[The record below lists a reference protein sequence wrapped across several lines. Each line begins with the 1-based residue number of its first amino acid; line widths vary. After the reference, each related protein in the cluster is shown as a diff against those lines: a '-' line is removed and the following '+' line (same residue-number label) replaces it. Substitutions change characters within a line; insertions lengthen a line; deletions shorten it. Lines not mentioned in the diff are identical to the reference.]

1 MTYHRVCNY
10 NNTTGVTSGAGTANH
25 SGAYFLIHSVDYHL
39 KVIHL
44 YTGITANILC
54 MLFWVCPLAI
64 VYAIL
69 CMPFNLLAL
78 KNCRVASF
86 YGLSIFIAPAVSY
99 NVYCNA
105 CCIYVM
111 YLKTQISN
119 LIRTTVIRHAQSQ
132 RRRLESQIIQQFFKA
147 SKLKGIHKIA
157 YTIAKG
163 HTQNSIHNT

>member
-1 MTYHRVCNY
+1 MFGLSLPPVVC
-10 NNTTGVTSGAGTANH
+10 SR
-25 SGAYFLIHSVDYHL
+25 AYVWFTLFVFACVMWVQHNVVLCFCFVFLR
-39 KVIHL
+39 
-44 YTGITANILC
+44 
-54 MLFWVCPLAI
+54 
-64 VYAIL
+64 
-69 CMPFNLLAL
+69 
-78 KNCRVASF
+78 RVASF

-119 LIRTTVIRHAQSQ
+119 LIRTTVIRHAQRQ
-132 RRRLESQIIQQFFKA
+132 RLESQIIQQFFKA

-163 HTQNSIHNT
+163 HTQNSIHNIFAVIPVYKCITFKW